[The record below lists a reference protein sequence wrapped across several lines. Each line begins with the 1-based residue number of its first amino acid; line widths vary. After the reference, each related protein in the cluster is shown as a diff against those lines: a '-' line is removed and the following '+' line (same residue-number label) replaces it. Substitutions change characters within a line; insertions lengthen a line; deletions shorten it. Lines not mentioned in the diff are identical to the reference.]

1 MSTKN
6 VNQSTTPKITSC
18 LCGERVIKR
27 EKEKIVEVHP
37 YDDLGYEIITDQA
50 TGFIIQKKFT
60 DVVPCVGDV
69 IVFYTIWF
77 SRVVGLELNGEL
89 LYFLSEEDV

>member
-1 MSTKN
+1 MSVKN
-6 VNQSTTPKITSC
+6 VNQPTAPQIKDY
-18 LCGERVIKR
+18 LCGEHVIKQ
-27 EKEKIVEVHP
+27 EKEKIVEVRSV
-37 YDDLGYEIITDQA
+37 DDLGYEVLTDQS

-77 SRVVGLELNGEL
+77 SRVVGLELNGKL